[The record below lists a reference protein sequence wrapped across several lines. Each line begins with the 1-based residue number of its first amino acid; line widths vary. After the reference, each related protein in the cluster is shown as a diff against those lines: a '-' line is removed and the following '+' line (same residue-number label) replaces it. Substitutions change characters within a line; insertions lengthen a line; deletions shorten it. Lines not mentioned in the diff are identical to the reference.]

1 MSALRSLAP
10 TAPGRGF
17 DDLLNFQA
25 LVGEGVVR
33 LKDGGL
39 LAGFW
44 FDGPDHESATDEEL
58 DHLSATVNMA
68 LRRLGTGWMLHV
80 EAIRRR
86 ANDYISGVFTEVV
99 DDLIDRERR
108 ANAGHFRTDFACF
121 ITYRPPAHE
130 SGSAWAA
137 LKYVLTGSRSTAAES
152 LAEQQERFARTIHDL
167 TTTLSSVLRIRR
179 MTSHPQNDELLEALT
194 YALNGEWHQVRAPA
208 DGMHLDCLLA
218 KDLTVGDMLLYN
230 RQLVAVVSVQRY
242 PMESAPGMLATL
254 GSLDCEY
261 RWSNRFIFADFFS
274 ASLELAALRRK
285 WKQKTTSMLSQVA
298 GGKPGP
304 KNLDAVK
311 MTHDVDVALSELH
324 GNHVTFGNHTCVVV
338 LRSHDR
344 RALELDCDKVVKAFQ
359 ARGFEAKV
367 ETHNAAEAFLGS
379 VPGHGAENVRK
390 PLVSTLNVSDMLPL
404 AREWGG
410 ERYNPC
416 DFYAPQ
422 SPPLLQAR
430 TRQGSAFW
438 LNLHVSDVG
447 HTLILG
453 PTGFGKSTLLAMLA
467 TQFLR
472 YPRSKVVVFDKG
484 RSMLPLTLARV
495 DGVHFDLGSETSPRL
510 CPLATLATPADCGW
524 AVEWVEGLLE
534 LQGVTPT
541 PAQVGIIAEAV
552 QLLAQ
557 HGSGAGERSLSALQ
571 TYVQDVEIKQA
582 LTYYCSGPG
591 ALMLNGDTESLTY
604 SRFTTFELEDLMA
617 LGPKV
622 TAPALMFLFREVER
636 RLDGSPVLIILDEA
650 WLAIS
655 NPRFAGKIKEWLK
668 ILRKRNCAVVL
679 ATQSLSDI
687 TNSPI
692 RDDVFESCPTKILLP
707 NPQAK
712 SAAMRRLYAEN
723 LNLNDVQINLLAHA
737 AKKREYFY
745 VADGRA
751 RMFSLDIGP
760 LALSFVGVSGVND
773 LRTIRSLH
781 ATHGHQWVW
790 KWLEMRGVSYAPGGT
805 P

>member
-1 MSALRSLAP
+1 MVSLPRHLP
-10 TAPGRGF
+10 TASGRGF
-17 DDLLNFQA
+17 DDLLNHAA

-44 FDGPDHESATDEEL
+44 FDGPDHESATAEEL

-86 ANDYISGVFTEVV
+86 AADYIPGVFREVV

-108 ANAGHFRTDFACF
+108 ANATHYRTDFACF
-121 ITYRPPAHE
+121 LTYRPPLHE
-130 SGSAWAA
+130 SGSAWST
-137 LKYVLTGSRSTAAES
+137 LKYVLTGARPSTEES
-152 LAEQQERFARTIHDL
+152 LTEQQERFERTLRDL

-194 YALNGEWHQVRAPA
+194 YCLNGEWHQVRPPR
-208 DGMHLDCLLA
+208 DGLYLDCLLA
-218 KDLTVGDMLLYN
+218 KDMTVGDLLLYN
-230 RQLVAVVSVQRY
+230 RKLVAVVSVQRY
-242 PMESAPGMLATL
+242 PMESAPGMLAAL

-285 WKQKTTSMLSQVA
+285 WKQKTTSMLSQVT

-311 MTHDVDVALSELH
+311 MTNDVDVALAEL
-324 GNHVTFGNHTCVVV
+324 NANAVAFGKHTCCV
-338 LRSHDR
+338 LLRATDR
-344 RALELDCDKVVKAFQ
+344 RTLELDCDKVIKAFQ
-359 ARGFEAKV
+359 SQGFEAKV
-367 ETHNAAEAFLGS
+367 ETHNALEAFLGAI
-379 VPGHGAENVRK
+379 PGHGAENCRK

-404 AREWGG
+404 AREWSG
-410 ERYNPC
+410 ERRNPC
-416 DFYAPQ
+416 SFYPAE
-422 SPPLLQAR
+422 SPPLLQAL

-438 LNLHVSDVG
+438 LNLHVGDVG

-453 PTGFGKSTLLAMLA
+453 PTGAGKSTLLATLA
-467 TQFLR
+467 SQFLR

-484 RSMLPLTLARV
+484 RSMLPLTLARR
-495 DGVHFDLGSETSPRL
+495 DGIHFDLGSETSPRL
-510 CPLATLATPADCGW
+510 CPLATLATAADQGW

-534 LQGVTPT
+534 LQGVRPT
-541 PAQVGIIAEAV
+541 PAQVGLIADAIG
-552 QLLAQ
+552 LLAH
-557 HGSGAGERSLSALQ
+557 HGTGASERSLTALQ
-571 TYVQDVEIKQA
+571 TYLQDVELKQA
-582 LTYYCSGPG
+582 LAYYCTGPG
-591 ALMLNGDTESLTY
+591 ALMLNGDTDSLTY
-604 SRFTTFELEDLMA
+604 SRFTTFELEELMA

-622 TAPALMFLFREVER
+622 TAPALMYLFREVER
-636 RLDGSPVLIILDEA
+636 RLDGSPMLLILDEA

-655 NPRFAGKIKEWLK
+655 NPRFATKIKEWLK
-668 ILRKRNCAVVL
+668 VLRKRNCAVVL
-679 ATQSLSDI
+679 ATQSLADI

-707 NPQAK
+707 NPEAK
-712 SAAMRRLYAEN
+712 SESLRRLYAEN
-723 LNLNDVQINLLAHA
+723 LNLNDVQITLLARA
-737 AKKREYFY
+737 QKKREYY
-745 VADGRA
+745 YLADGRA
-751 RMFSLDIGP
+751 RMFSLGLGP
-760 LALSFVGVSGVND
+760 VALAFCGVSGTED
-773 LRTIRSLH
+773 LRTVRALH

-790 KWLEMRGVSYAPGGT
+790 KWLEQRGVSHAQGAPT
-805 P
+805 